1 MNYDDTVDFDDT
13 ESPAWYV
20 TEAAAFIGAPQ
31 RRTDLVARVAERV
44 RRRAR
49 PEQLISSG
57 IFHTVRVALY
67 LGAAYMLKIAFGVG
81 IAVQQSIR

>member
-1 MNYDDTVDFDDT
+1 MNSTTIVDNDDT
-13 ESPAWYV
+13 EMHAWYL

-31 RRTDLVARVAERV
+31 RPDLMARVAERM

-57 IFHTVRVALY
+57 IFHALRVGAY
-67 LGAAYMLKIAFGVG
+67 VGAAYVLKVAFGVG
-81 IAVQQSIR
+81 IALQQAIR